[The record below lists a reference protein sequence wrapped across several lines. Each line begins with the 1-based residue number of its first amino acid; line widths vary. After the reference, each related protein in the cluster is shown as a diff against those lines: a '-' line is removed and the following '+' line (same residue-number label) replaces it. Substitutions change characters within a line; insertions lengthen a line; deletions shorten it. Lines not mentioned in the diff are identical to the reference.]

1 MMAHG
6 EGARRQQKRKNQTK
20 LIKRTIKFL
29 ASGPDT
35 DVVRATLEKAPVGV
49 IRGVCNAAVNASQG
63 EVQISAHLKP
73 LFREHSD
80 LIDIL
85 TDRQQPLEFKR
96 QLLISSGGGVAD
108 GGKRQKGGALPIVV
122 PLLAT
127 VLGSLGG
134 EFISL
139 ILRRNNDGDQ

>member
-1 MMAHG
+1 MN
-6 EGARRQQKRKNQTK
+6 AR
-20 LIKRTIKFL
+20 
-29 ASGPDT
+29 
-35 DVVRATLEKAPVGV
+35 
-49 IRGVCNAAVNASQG
+49 QG
-63 EVQISAHLKP
+63 EVQIPAHLKP

-80 LIDIL
+80 QIDIL

-96 QLLISSGGGVAD
+96 QILISSGGGAD
-108 GGKRQKGGALPIVV
+108 GGKRQKKSALPIVV

-134 EFISL
+134 EFISR

>member
-1 MMAHG
+1 MMGHG
-6 EGARRQQKRKNQTK
+6 EAGKKSRKRRNQTK

-35 DVVRATLEKAPVGV
+35 DVVQATLEKAPVGV
-49 IRGVCNAAVNASQG
+49 IRGVCNAAVNARQG
-63 EVQISAHLKP
+63 EVQIPAHLKP
-73 LFREHSD
+73 LFSEHSD
-80 LIDIL
+80 HIDIL
-85 TDRQQPLEFKR
+85 INRQQPLEFKR
-96 QLLISSGGGVAD
+96 QLLISSGGGGAD

-134 EFISL
+134 EFISR

>member
-1 MMAHG
+1 MN
-6 EGARRQQKRKNQTK
+6 AR
-20 LIKRTIKFL
+20 
-29 ASGPDT
+29 
-35 DVVRATLEKAPVGV
+35 
-49 IRGVCNAAVNASQG
+49 QG
-63 EVQISAHLKP
+63 EVHIPAHLKP

-80 LIDIL
+80 QIDIL

-96 QLLISSGGGVAD
+96 QLLISSGGGGAD
-108 GGKRQKGGALPIVV
+108 GGKRQKGGALFIVV

-134 EFISL
+134 EFISR